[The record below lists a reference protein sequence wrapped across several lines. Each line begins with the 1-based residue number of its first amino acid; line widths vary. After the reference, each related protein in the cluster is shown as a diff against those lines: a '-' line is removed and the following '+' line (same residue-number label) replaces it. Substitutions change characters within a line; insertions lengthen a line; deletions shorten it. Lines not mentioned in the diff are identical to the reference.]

1 MTTMKELPAEIVSS
15 FSGTRSEVIPLL
27 QRVQEEFGYLPEDAM
42 RHVATFTNTPESEVY
57 SVATFYAQF
66 RLKPVGRKRIMICRG
81 TACHVRGA
89 QLITDAVQRKLGIGV
104 GETTDDREY
113 TLDTVACIGACGL
126 APCLMVNKDV
136 HGRLT
141 SKSVLEVF
149 EDHDS
154 EQE

>member
-1 MTTMKELPAEIVSS
+1 MKELPSEILSS
-15 FSGTRSEVIPLL
+15 FTGTRNEVIPLL
-27 QRVQEEFGYLPEDAM
+27 QRVQEEYGYLPEDAM
-42 RHVATFTNTPESEVY
+42 RHVATFTNTPESDVY

-66 RLKPVGRKRIMICRG
+66 RLKPVGRKRVMVCRG

-89 QLITDAVQRKLGIGV
+89 QLITDAIERKLGIGV
-104 GETTDDREY
+104 GETTEDREY

-149 EDHDS
+149 EDHDAK
-154 EQE
+154 QE

>member
-42 RHVATFTNTPESEVY
+42 RHVATFTNTPESDVY

-66 RLKPVGRKRIMICRG
+66 RLKPVGRKRVMVCRG

-89 QLITDAVQRKLGIGV
+89 QLITDAIERKLGIGV
-104 GETTDDREY
+104 GETTEDREY